1 MPISFLYLPDLEGL
15 RVAVGLTS
23 CAASVPPHRRS
34 PRLSSTAA
42 TRSPSKPIS
51 LTSRSACAPDGT
63 DQVGRRSASARRNVC
78 YRSTAREA
86 AQPNRPDRVLDLQ
99 EDPLNSRGMGSLD
112 VVRRDGFGRP
122 LRPAQRRPVTLL
134 GIGGRLGRP
143 KPSPK
148 QAFSLGTRPSES

>member
-63 DQVGRRSASARRNVC
+63 DQVGRRSASLAEMSVIGAPRARRPSLIAPIV
-78 YRSTAREA
+78 YLISRRTRSIAGAWEVSMSCDGTASA
-86 AQPNRPDRVLDLQ
+86 GPFVQH
-99 EDPLNSRGMGSLD
+99 SD
-112 VVRRDGFGRP
+112 VR
-122 LRPAQRRPVTLL
+122 
-134 GIGGRLGRP
+134 
-143 KPSPK
+143 
-148 QAFSLGTRPSES
+148 